1 MEGYNVDQKIQ
12 DFLNYIKYQVI
23 LFYFDISIK
32 VRIRNS
38 RVMENNNCFYL
49 FYQIDRYL
57 EKLLLV
63 CINNYFFVVYGV
75 CDRLFDDDYGQ

>member
-12 DFLNYIKYQVI
+12 DFLNYIKYQVK

-63 CINNYFFVVYGV
+63 CIFGK
-75 CDRLFDDDYGQ
+75 